1 MRSAATIDTGN
12 VIVIVSPSA
21 IFPLDGSI
29 TTPPASGFA
38 FDASSSSSSSE
49 SDRAEATIGPNARAH
64 ATRNKT
70 PFEDRQF
77 IGAIA
82 LDPGSD
88 ADRHPL
94 RPSSRCGVGIARVR
108 LTHPVIH

>member
-29 TTPPASGFA
+29 TTPPASGLA
-38 FDASSSSSSSE
+38 FDATSSSSSSE
-49 SDRAEATIGPNARAH
+49 SDRAETTIGPNARAH

-70 PFEDRQF
+70 PFENRRF

-82 LDPGSD
+82 SDLGSD
-88 ADRHPL
+88 ADQCPL
-94 RPSSRCGVGIARVR
+94 RLSSRCGVGIARAR
-108 LTHPVIH
+108 LMHPVIH